1 MDLAFGGAA
10 FILTERLM
18 KRYLMT
24 LALGCLPLAAVE
36 LDTAAVGRDLNGWN
50 DQKLAW
56 FGTDGLSFRASTP
69 EVRPLENG
77 AVEILM
83 KVEEVAKRVS
93 VYAAEVRLVVSSDGL
108 VRAAQISGKVDGV
121 DFTSGEVTRPE
132 VAVAA
137 EGEAVDVTPVNAE
150 AEMQAELA
158 QAQDSAIEQARKGK
172 VQARRDVAARF
183 FGSKAGESASLTKA
197 TGIVVK
203 SLFRR
208 VGR

>member
-1 MDLAFGGAA
+1 
-10 FILTERLM
+10 M

-50 DQKLAW
+50 DQKVAW
-56 FGTDGLSFRASTP
+56 FGTDGLSFRANTP

-93 VYAAEVRLVVSSDGL
+93 VYTAEVRLVVSSDGL

-132 VAVAA
+132 VAVTSAPA

-150 AEMQAELA
+150 AEMQSELA
-158 QAQDSAIEQARKGK
+158 QVLDSAIEQARKGK
-172 VQARRDVAARF
+172 MQARRDVAARF
-183 FGSKAGESASLTKA
+183 FGSKAGESASLSKA